1 MLPSNSSSFENLSIK
16 IKEHI
21 IVVIIQILSSVSG
34 FVVIIQILSCESGFV
49 VIIQVLSCESGLKVD
64 YNAYSYIRTLTI
76 MHIVI

>member
-21 IVVIIQILSSVSG
+21 I
-34 FVVIIQILSCESGFV
+34 VVIIQILSCESGFV